1 MVLLESAHIV
11 FVLIWAP
18 LLPFSLAVY
27 GPRSTFQCKIAASLQ
42 HYPIIGNNLVLKDF
56 MLFFRLT
63 NILKKKSVAL
73 AAFTFFVAMSGAFV
87 AGNDAGMVYGTYP
100 KMGNDWIPSDYWDQ
114 QLSKVRN
121 MFENST
127 AVQFNHRTFA
137 HLLILGVTSCWF
149 MGRKGLF
156 YHFKNYLM
164 RV

>member
-1 MVLLESAHIV
+1 MDRARHFNAESRPA
-11 FVLIWAP
+11 
-18 LLPFSLAVY
+18 Y
-27 GPRSTFQCKIAASLQ
+27 CTTRSSVIPDFKTFCDI
-42 HYPIIGNNLVLKDF
+42 
-56 MLFFRLT
+56 FRLT
-63 NILKKKSVAL
+63 NVLKKKSVAL

-114 QLSKVRN
+114 QLSKFRN

-149 MGRKGLF
+149 MGRKGSF
-156 YHFKNYLM
+156 
-164 RV
+164 